1 MPSTHAYALSG
12 SSLISFDLA
21 TPSTGTIIS
30 ITDVTP
36 TDVLVG
42 IDFRPANG
50 LLYGLGVNATADTA
64 TLYVISTETGQA
76 RVVGIAGG
84 LGLPAA
90 ANYSFDFNPAVD
102 RIRVTTDLAALGL
115 NFRLNPNTGAL
126 AGSDPAILGPTVSG
140 VAYTNNQPENGG
152 ITTLYT
158 LDSTADVLN
167 IQNPPNAGVQ
177 NLVGPTGV
185 DFSVADGFDI
195 RGWASTHWPSNSP
208 VTSGSGVRAAHRW
221 RHDWALQHQSGDRG
235 CDVRRQ
241 FPERDHPGK
250 RACNPERSR
259 RHSRH
264 RAFGRRAEFRLFQ
277 HCNARLQDERGS

>member
-1 MPSTHAYALSG
+1 MPNTHAYALSG

-90 ANYSFDFNPAVD
+90 ANYGFDFNPAVD
-102 RIRVTTDLAALGL
+102 RIRVTTDSAALGL

-140 VAYTNNQPENGG
+140 VAYTNNQPQNGG

-185 DFSVADGFDI
+185 DFSVANGFDI
-195 RGWASTHWPSNSP
+195 PVGVNAPALNSP
-208 VTSGSGVRAAHRW
+208 VASGSGVRAAHRW
-221 RHDWALQHQSGDRG
+221 RHDWSLQRQSGDRC
-235 CDVRRQ
+235 CDTGRRL
-241 FPERDHPGK
+241 PERDHPGE
-250 RACNPERSR
+250 RVCNPERSR

-264 RAFGRRAEFRLFQ
+264 RAFGRRAESRLFQ